1 MLKSKIE
8 NQKIENNQDESIKKL
23 SQQDKAQLREGR

>member
-8 NQKIENNQDESIKKL
+8 NQKIENNKDESIKKL